1 MATYMYEDWII
12 ERTEYYAKVDP
23 KCVLRD
29 ALPTDNPGDR
39 IELSMSTVVELLKY
53 IFRDFLTDPVKIC
66 EKKERINAARKAF
79 YEVHGAENV
88 KEMMISGTSTKAK
101 KQCVAARGRMQRW
114 PHGGAKER

>member
-1 MATYMYEDWII
+1 MYGDWII

-23 KCVLRD
+23 ECVLRD
-29 ALPTDNPGDR
+29 ALPTDNPDDR
-39 IELSMSTVVELLKY
+39 IELSMGTVMELLKY

-79 YEVHGAENV
+79 YDVQGAEKV

-101 KQCVAARGRMQRW
+101 KRCLEARDQMQRRS
-114 PHGGAKER
+114 HGGTKES